1 MGLFD
6 FFRKKDDVSKEVKEL
21 EAIHKAGLHT
31 VEEIRDEI
39 LRETAVPC
47 MKLELTDEK
56 PGLFDSKVGGIGY
69 VPRDEQIPRDSEGHE
84 LRLLAQLDCGQ
95 ITLEDFPHE
104 GLLQFWILNDDA
116 YGLNF
121 DDGAKQDT
129 FRVLYWRTVDRTV
142 TEEEV
147 QAKMSSDTSDDDCY
161 FPVQG
166 CYKLR
171 LEKGMDTISDGDYR
185 FEECITKLVQQRYP
199 AEADDL
205 LDDPY
210 DFADDEGLNGFGHK
224 IGGYPGFT
232 QCDPRDDSDA
242 SPYDVLL
249 FQLDSDYDEEEKVMW
264 GDSGICNFFINR
276 EKLKHCDF
284 SDVLYNWDCC

>member
-1 MGLFD
+1 MIMGLFD
-6 FFRKKDDVSKEVKEL
+6 FFRKKDDVSKEV
-21 EAIHKAGLHT
+21 EAQKAIQKAGLHT

-47 MKLELTDEK
+47 MKLELTYEK

-69 VPRDEQIPRDSEGHE
+69 VPRDEQIPRDSKGNE
-84 LRLLAQLDCGQ
+84 LRFLAQLDCAQ

-104 GLLQFWILNDDA
+104 GLLQFWILNDDT

-129 FRVLYWRTVDRTV
+129 FRVLYWRSVDRTV

-147 QAKMSSDTSDDDCY
+147 REKMCSDTSDDDCY
-161 FPVQG
+161 FPVMH
-166 CYKLR
+166 CYKLAFSM
-171 LEKGMDTISDGDYR
+171 ETDTISACDFR
-185 FEECITKLVQQRYP
+185 FDRWITELVQKHYP
-199 AEADDL
+199 EEADDL
-205 LDDPY
+205 LDDVT
-210 DFADDEGLNGFGHK
+210 DFEDEENNGFGHK

-232 QCDPRDDSDA
+232 QWDPRADG
-242 SPYDVLL
+242 SPYEVLL

-264 GDSGICNFFINR
+264 GDSGICNFFISR
-276 EKLKHCDF
+276 EKLKRCDF